1 MSKMKFRREA
11 GEAILIIDDGA
22 SIPTQVCLDLKLTL
36 LTSILYYLQLSG
48 LNQGFN
54 SHIYC

>member
-1 MSKMKFRREA
+1 MKFRREA